1 MQEPDR
7 LPLTQSLEANVRS
20 AFAGTARPD
29 GLSGERLLS
38 ALEDLKP
45 QVTQTLI
52 DALND
57 AGFKHPDTESAAV
70 IAWVDASFSHW
81 MSTYSLAD
89 GLRLL
94 VVQLRPLAAAFALTD
109 ERFFTPGGHA
119 LHRFLDTIH
128 RGFTGWQQDQKGIA
142 GDLVLSL
149 KTLIDRARQEFPSE
163 PKVDSALAQLSEE
176 LDAHTAELT
185 LQAPRLVEREW
196 SALNEDAL
204 RLSVAAELNRVLAS
218 CEVPGSVARF
228 MKSDWYQSGLRIA
241 STHGLNSEDWQ
252 SFADTTHLLAQA
264 VQPVS
269 TGDANGQNRLQH
281 TIQHLPGTLAKHLI
295 SLQPDQDAI
304 AGAIGLIEY
313 ALLRNIRGEDL
324 GLLRAEPIEIE
335 GQPVQSAPDSDQL
348 KQLGLLV
355 GSWFSLDTPEGKKQL
370 RVAGTI
376 AENTQILFMDF
387 LGARAL
393 RKPFKQISQ
402 ELKSGEMINL
412 TTADSFCL
420 SMATVVDYQL
430 QQLQQAR
437 EVNQHTTATQ
447 VRPEAE
453 TQAPLARQ
461 PSGDSPQ
468 PSEAESAAQ
477 EVSTPASTHKAQEQR
492 IATEKPFTGQTVVK
506 LQIPMGTW
514 LGFHDREPPMM
525 ARVAVR
531 DMEKDSYIFTNRDGI
546 KLRELTVAQL
556 IALIDRDMVD
566 ILDRTTNFKDTVAQ
580 MRQDQERLGAQSV

>member
-1 MQEPDR
+1 MQQPER

-20 AFAGTARPD
+20 AFVGRACPD

-45 QVTQTLI
+45 GASQSLN

-57 AGFKHPDTESAAV
+57 AGFKLPETESAAV
-70 IAWVDASFSHW
+70 IAWVDASFEHW
-81 MSTYSLAD
+81 MTTYPLAD
-89 GLRLL
+89 PIGTLL
-94 VVQLRPLAAAFALTD
+94 GQLRPLAAAFALTD

-119 LHRFLDTIH
+119 IH
-128 RGFTGWQQDQKGIA
+128 RLLDAIHNGFTGWRRDQKGEA
-142 GDLVLSL
+142 AQLASDLEKLL
-149 KTLIDRARQEFPSE
+149 DRARQDFPSE
-163 PKVDSALAQLSEE
+163 PKVDSALAELSQKLETH
-176 LDAHTAELT
+176 AAELA
-185 LQAPRLVEREW
+185 LQAPRLIEREW

-228 MKSDWYQSGLRIA
+228 IKSDWYQSGLRIA
-241 STHGLNSEDWQ
+241 ATHGLNSEDWQ
-252 SFADTTHLLAQA
+252 SFSDTTHLLAQA

-269 TGDANGQNRLQH
+269 EEDANGQNRLQH
-281 TIQHLPGTLAKHLI
+281 TIQHLPTTLAKHLV

-313 ALLRNIRGEDL
+313 ALLRNVRGEDL
-324 GLLRAEPIEIE
+324 GLLRADPIEIE
-335 GQPVQSAPDSDQL
+335 GQPVLSAPNSDQL
-348 KQLGLLV
+348 KQLGLQT
-355 GSWFSLDTPEGKKQL
+355 GSWFAFDMPEGRQEL
-370 RVAGTI
+370 CVAGSI

-393 RKPFKQISQ
+393 RKPFSELQQLLRAGEAISLSTQ
-402 ELKSGEMINL
+402 
-412 TTADSFCL
+412 DSFCL
-420 SMATVVDYQL
+420 SMATVVEYKL
-430 QQLQQAR
+430 QQQQQDREINQRETSAHAQR
-437 EVNQHTTATQ
+437 EVEAQDALATQLSPEPERAPETVTATQ
-447 VRPEAE
+447 ELR
-453 TQAPLARQ
+453 APAGNR
-461 PSGDSPQ
+461 G
-468 PSEAESAAQ
+468 
-477 EVSTPASTHKAQEQR
+477 AQEQGV
-492 IATEKPFTGQTVVK
+492 ATEKPFTSQTVVK

-531 DMEKDSYIFTNRDGI
+531 DVEKDSYIFTNRDGI

-580 MRQDQERLGAQSV
+580 MRQDQERLGSQSV

>member
-20 AFAGTARPD
+20 AFAGPVRPD

-45 QVTQTLI
+45 GASQSLV

-57 AGFKHPDTESAAV
+57 AGFKVPETESAAV
-70 IAWVDASFSHW
+70 ITWVDASFEHW
-81 MSTYSLAD
+81 MTTYPLAD
-89 GLRLL
+89 PIRTLL
-94 VVQLRPLAAAFALTD
+94 GQLRPLAAAFALTD

-119 LHRFLDTIH
+119 LHRFMDTIH
-128 RGFTGWQQDQKGIA
+128 RGFTGWRPDQKGA
-142 GDLVLSL
+142 AADLALSL
-149 KTLIDRARQEFPSE
+149 KALLDRARQDFPSE
-163 PKVDSALAQLSEE
+163 PKVDSALAELSQE
-176 LDAHTAELT
+176 LKAHAAELA
-185 LQAPRLVEREW
+185 LQAPRLIEREW
-196 SALNEDAL
+196 SALDGDAL

-241 STHGLNSEDWQ
+241 STQGINSDDWQ
-252 SFADTTHLLAQA
+252 SFSDTTHLLAQA

-269 TGDANGQNRLQH
+269 EEDANGQNRLQH
-281 TIQHLPGTLAKHLI
+281 TIQHLPATLAKHLV

-313 ALLRNIRGEDL
+313 ALLRNVRGEDL
-324 GLLRAEPIEIE
+324 GLLRADPIEIE
-335 GQPVQSAPDSDQL
+335 GQPVQSAPDANQL
-348 KQLGLLV
+348 KELGLQA
-355 GSWFSLDTPEGKKQL
+355 GSWLSVEMPEGQQQL
-370 RVAGTI
+370 CVAGAI

-387 LGARAL
+387 LGARTF
-393 RKPFKQISQ
+393 RKPFKDISQ
-402 ELKSGEMINL
+402 LLKSGEMVSLN
-412 TTADSFCL
+412 TQDSFCL
-420 SMATVVDYQL
+420 SMATVVEYQL
-430 QQLQQAR
+430 QQQQQAR
-437 EVNQHTTATQ
+437 EISKRETSAQAQPEAEAQDALARRLSPEPERAPETETATQ
-447 VRPEAE
+447 EIR
-453 TQAPLARQ
+453 AP
-461 PSGDSPQ
+461 
-468 PSEAESAAQ
+468 AA
-477 EVSTPASTHKAQEQR
+477 HRGAQEQGV
-492 IATEKPFTGQTVVK
+492 ATEKPFTSQTVVK